1 MSNKIKILSLFSGCG
16 GMDLGFEG
24 DFFVHKDSVNFEIH
38 PEWRTFNKKDDFVK
52 LPKTFFDVVFA
63 NDILSSAKAA
73 WEPFFKKENTFFKES
88 IIDLV
93 KKSSA
98 GEFIF
103 PETDIVIGGFPCQD
117 FSVAGKRKGF
127 NSHKSHLGK
136 VRATDEPTI
145 ESRGQLYMWMRKVIE
160 ITKPKMFIAENVK
173 GLVSLSDVKNII
185 EKDFR
190 TIDNGYHVF
199 DAKVLH
205 SAKFGIPQSR
215 ERVIFIGIN
224 KDYVNFN
231 LVNCIDTLNLYPTVT
246 HSDEDTLFER
256 NLKPYVTLQSI
267 FSDLPEPEESI
278 DPAQQAYSKAK
289 WYGKHCQGNKEIN
302 LNSIGPTIRAEH
314 HGNIE
319 FRRLSKEHGG
329 RYSQELSKGLKERR
343 LTVRECARIQT
354 FPDEFIFIR
363 KPEELGKEYTLS
375 ASSAYKIIGNA
386 VPPLLA
392 FHLAWRIQEV
402 WADLFGEN
410 YDCIRKQEAAAVSV

>member
-1 MSNKIKILSLFSGCG
+1 MNNKIKILSLFSGCG

-24 DFFVHKDSVNFEIH
+24 DFFVHKDSVNYIVH
-38 PEWRTFNKKDDFVK
+38 PEWQTFIKRGDFVK
-52 LPKTFFDVVFA
+52 LPKTFFEIVFA
-63 NDILSSAKAA
+63 NDILRPAKAA

-93 KKSSA
+93 KKNSS
-98 GEFIF
+98 GEFHF

-136 VRATDEPTI
+136 ARSIDEPTI
-145 ESRGQLYMWMRKVIE
+145 ENRGQLYMWMRKVIE
-160 ITKPKMFIAENVK
+160 VTKPKMFIAENVK
-173 GLVSLSDVKNII
+173 GLISLSNVKKVI
-185 EKDFR
+185 ERDFR

-205 SAKFGIPQSR
+205 SANFGVPQSR

-224 KDYVNFN
+224 ND
-231 LVNCIDTLNLYPTVT
+231 CIDSEIMSHIEDINLYPTAT
-246 HSDEDTLFER
+246 HSYQETLFDR
-256 NLKPYVTLQSI
+256 DLKQYVTLKKI
-267 FSDLPEPEESI
+267 FKDLQEPDESN
-278 DPAQQAYSKAK
+278 DPAQQVYSKAR
-289 WYGKHCQGNKEIN
+289 WYGKHCQGNKEID

-329 RYSQELSKGLKERR
+329 RYLRELSKGMKERR

-354 FPDEFIFIR
+354 FPDEFVFIR
-363 KPEELGKEYTLS
+363 KPEELGKDYALS

-402 WADLFGEN
+402 WADLFGEK
-410 YDCIRKQEAAAVSV
+410 YDCIRKQEAAIIGV